1 MKAKVCWG
9 IFLIIVSLLGNSGQ
23 VFSDAG
29 NAHSGI
35 VDKNNS
41 FGKAAAQVK
50 LEDEGRALLKEG
62 LYAAALEKFK
72 QANSPALKLVGY
84 QDTVAEALIRE
95 TYQLQGEYEKA
106 LENLEPL
113 LRENPRQWNWQN
125 EKMELE
131 ALIESQKL
139 SSAKPA
145 YEFIQF
151 MEKKYKGDLPPAKYN
166 LGITTFVTSAIIRC
180 YDQIGDYDGG
190 IKFIDGILNYFKE
203 RDLKKYGKLRWGKG
217 DESYYQVKLALGQDK
232 KEGKKGCLGKAGCVG
247 RATKAL
253 IQSDYFPW

>member
-9 IFLIIVSLLGNSGQ
+9 IFLIVVSLLGSGGQ

-29 NAHSGI
+29 NADSDI
-35 VDKNNS
+35 IDKNNS
-41 FGKAAAQVK
+41 FGKAAVQVK
-50 LEDEGRALLKEG
+50 LEDEGRTLLKEG

-72 QANSPALKLVGY
+72 KANDPALKLVGY

-106 LENLEPL
+106 LRDLEPL
-113 LRENPRQWNWQN
+113 LRDSPKQWNWQN

-131 ALIESQKL
+131 ALIESQK
-139 SSAKPA
+139 SSSTEPI

-151 MEKKYKGDLPPAKYN
+151 MKKKYKGDLPPAKYN

-190 IKFIDGILNYFKE
+190 IAFVDEILKYWEKKSGQDLHRPGNKNQYFLIRQAFE
-203 RDLKKYGKLRWGKG
+203 
-217 DESYYQVKLALGQDK
+217 QDK
-232 KEGKKGCLGKAGCVG
+232 KEGKKGCMGQPGCVG